1 MDQKIIQELNDFTN
15 QAMRDAMSD
24 YTDLRAHYPLDL
36 PFAGGIEMPRRVT
49 GEKRDGTPLEKRVFD
64 AYQDVFKRIDLL
76 TKISRRLPR
85 VDDALDV
92 SAQYRAAQQE
102 LSEHIEDREEENDDD
117 ESF

>member
-49 GEKRDGTPLEKRVFD
+49 GEKRDGTGKAGFPQCGAGTMGSCLS
-64 AYQDVFKRIDLL
+64 
-76 TKISRRLPR
+76 SRPR
-85 VDDALDV
+85 P
-92 SAQYRAAQQE
+92 
-102 LSEHIEDREEENDDD
+102 
-117 ESF
+117 